1 MYVAFTDKHTG
12 NWHNP
17 TMDVMSPSGMA
28 SKPRLSVNG
37 GIKFLDRMFLKDSL
51 LYKGTQANIGH
62 IGFLYYPFG

>member
-28 SKPRLSVNG
+28 SKPQLSVNG
-37 GIKFLDRMFLKDSL
+37 GD
-51 LYKGTQANIGH
+51 QV
-62 IGFLYYPFG
+62 FGSDVFERLAAL